1 MGGCLCARI
10 FLRRKERKEMD
21 KVKREKEFVECR
33 QPNGVISMVPSYI
46 FDRALYETR
55 HEKDHLV
62 MYVTYKEGAEMY
74 RMSEK
79 FFREWVNEI
88 GAAKHLTQGKV
99 IVSISKIEEYLKYL

>member
-1 MGGCLCARI
+1 M
-10 FLRRKERKEMD
+10 KEFKKD
-21 KVKREKEFVECR
+21 DAFVECH

-46 FDRALYETR
+46 FDRVLYETR
-55 HEKDHLV
+55 HEKDHSV

-99 IVSISKIEEYLKYL
+99 IVSIKLIEDYLKYL